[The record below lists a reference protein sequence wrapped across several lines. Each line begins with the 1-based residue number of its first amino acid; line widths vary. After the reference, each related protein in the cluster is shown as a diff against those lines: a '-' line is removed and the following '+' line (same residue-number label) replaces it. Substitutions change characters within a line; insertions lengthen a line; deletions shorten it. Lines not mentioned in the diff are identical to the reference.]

1 MKKFFCLFAL
11 LLACFATAFSQPIIM
26 TNTTARQPIE
36 EDTRFFY
43 DPGGPDGD
51 FGRGI
56 RDTLT
61 MRNVV
66 TGPGSLI
73 VEFVDFAM
81 GYGDTLYIFDG
92 QDCSAP
98 LIGFYNSVYSP
109 EQISTPS
116 GFLTFVFHSD
126 SIDDYG
132 ILKSGWMAKAYVVPA
147 TPEEL
152 WLSGQGS
159 FLSSCNG
166 KFYDSGGPT
175 GNMTA
180 NSDTSWCNI
189 FSPVSHV
196 KLEFDYFE
204 ANGVMKIYDGNYNDT
219 ENRRLIGQFH
229 STTVDPAIGNKPPV
243 LFSSGTV
250 LSVEYIS
257 GSGDQIKRGW
267 SATVSCV
274 PELFE
279 SPDGS
284 ACPKVVTEDELGME
298 MPDTILHTCGLP
310 IILSAHV
317 TATGQYTNDYTVT
330 SIPFN
335 PPYPFTAGTNR
346 IPTPI
351 GSVNH
356 DDEWLAPISLG
367 FTFSFFGKN
376 YTTVYPGTNAIISLD
391 SRSSTCDWEYGVPPD
406 NPPYTYISGNQTQG
420 HPYNYANAIYGV
432 YHDVHCSHFSNHGNV
447 RTGVL
452 GAPPC
457 RTFVF
462 NYDHIAL
469 YGHDSGSSYGD
480 DETDNGYYNTYQ
492 MVMYEGTNIIDVYV
506 KHCSKGQTSTS
517 IDGKEGIIGLQ
528 NKTSSQILLAPG
540 RGPDW
545 WVNPGNPPNEN
556 IKKNQA
562 NDEAWRFTP
571 ITPMDEND
579 TIEWFVNTVTPGA
592 SVGNTKKMVVDPQET
607 TDYIVK
613 YHFTNAGNNSF
624 DLYDTIHVIVDV
636 PDLKLDTFEVCPGK
650 TVTLRPMFGDTTDVH
665 PQNYLWSTSDTTD
678 TISFNAMKTQEYELS
693 VLYDNNCRR
702 TVKTIV
708 NVDTMA
714 IPHITGDSVI
724 CYGEQ
729 ARLVAQVDSPTYVLR
744 WGNGYESDVL
754 VVRPSD
760 TSTYVVKAI
769 LPTDEECFTTDTF
782 VVNVKPLPQLSF
794 TYSPDEVV
802 IERGVGTLTCYT
814 DCDPDYD
821 IVWNF
826 NDRYDPDNSIVEDLH
841 SVSHDFTHV
850 GSYDITL
857 AATNRYDCRD
867 SVTEHVRVYVPVS
880 FTVPNAFTPND
891 DGLNDVF
898 VPVYEGVEV
907 AKYLM
912 LIYDRQGRL
921 VFKSTNPT
929 QGWDGRD
936 ANGMD
941 CPSGVYVYYIHHWT
955 QMDSLE
961 GTGQPVIT
969 GGVTLIR

>member
-1 MKKFFCLFAL
+1 MKKFFGLFAL
-11 LLACFATAFSQPIIM
+11 LLACVTAAFCQPIIM
-26 TNTTARQPIE
+26 TNTTQRQPIE

-51 FGRGI
+51 FGLGI

-92 QDCSAP
+92 QDCNGT
-98 LIGFYNSVYSP
+98 LIGFYNSVFSP
-109 EQISTPS
+109 EQISTVT

-152 WLSGQGS
+152 WLTGTGS
-159 FLSSCNG
+159 FLSTCNG
-166 KFYDSGGPT
+166 KLYDSGGPT
-175 GNMTA
+175 GNMTT
-180 NSDTSWCNI
+180 NSGTSWCNI

-219 ENRRLIGQFH
+219 EGRRLIGQFH
-229 STTVDPAIGNKPPV
+229 SSTVDPAIGNKPPV

-257 GSGDQIKRGW
+257 GSGDQSRRGW

-279 SPDGS
+279 SPEGS
-284 ACPKVVTEDELGME
+284 ACPKVVTEDELGVE
-298 MPDTILHTCGLP
+298 MPDTIHHICGMP
-310 IILSAHV
+310 VILSAHV
-317 TATGQYTNDYTVT
+317 TATGQYTYDYTVRP
-330 SIPFN
+330 IPFELH
-335 PPYPFTAGTNR
+335 PYEFNAGTQV
-346 IPTPI
+346 
-351 GSVNH
+351 SASY
-356 DDEWLAPISLG
+356 DDKWLAAVSLP
-367 FTFSFFGKN
+367 FEFSYFGKN
-376 YTTVYPGTNAIISLD
+376 YSTVYPGTNGIISFN
-391 SRSSTCDWEYGVPPD
+391 SRTALSDLVYRYAAPGQS
-406 NPPYTYISGNQTQG
+406 PPYSTPAHDYTTAVIDQNTPFCYKNS
-420 HPYNYANAIYGV
+420 IYGV
-432 YHDVHCSHFSNHGNV
+432 FEDIDIQCQGLG
-447 RTGVL
+447 GVYRDTL
-452 GAPPC
+452 GHYPC

-462 NYDHIAL
+462 NFNDIPEFYC
-469 YGHDSGSSYGD
+469 
-480 DETDNGYYNTYQ
+480 ETNPNRCTYQ
-492 MVMYEGTNIIDVYV
+492 MVLYEGTNIIDIFI
-506 KHCSKGQTSTS
+506 KKRQCCASTNGPS
-517 IDGKEGIIGLQ
+517 YHNEGIVGIQ
-528 NKTSSQILLAPG
+528 NNTSSQILIAPG
-540 RGPDW
+540 RDMTGW
-545 WVNPGNPPNEN
+545 SVQEN
-556 IKKNQA
+556 NS
-562 NDEAWRFTP
+562 EGWRFTP
-571 ITPMDEND
+571 ITPMDENA
-579 TIEWFVNTVTPGA
+579 TIEWFVNTVSPDN

-650 TVTLRPMFGDTTDVH
+650 TVTLRPIFGDTSEVH
-665 PQNYLWSTSDTTD
+665 PQDYLWSTSQTTD
-678 TISFNAMKTQEYELS
+678 TISFNAMQTQEYELS
-693 VLYDNNCRR
+693 VLFDNNCRR
-702 TVKTIV
+702 TAKTIV

-760 TSTYVVKAI
+760 TSTYVIKAV

-782 VVNVKPLPQLSF
+782 VVNVKPLPEISF

-826 NDRYDPDNSIVEDLH
+826 NDRYNPETSIVEDLH

-857 AATNRYDCRD
+857 AATNQYECRD

-880 FTVPNAFTPND
+880 FMVPNAFTPND
-891 DGLNDVF
+891 DGLNDYFIPVF
-898 VPVYEGVEV
+898 EGVEV
-907 AKYLM
+907 VKYLM
-912 LIYDRQGRL
+912 LVYDRQGRL
-921 VFKSTNPT
+921 VFKSTNPMH
-929 QGWDGRD
+929 GWDGRD
-936 ANGMD
+936 FNGMD